1 MAWNRHTT
9 IGQILDNPKLLAAVE
24 RVSPGISQTPGIDM
38 ARDYTLS
45 IAHDYEPYVLTD
57 DIIKRIEEEFAKIE

>member
-38 ARDYTLS
+38 AWNYTLS
-45 IAHDYEPYVLTD
+45 MAHDYEPYVLTEE
-57 DIIKRIEEEFAKIE
+57 ILKRIEEEFAKVE